1 MAAPKGNQYALGA
14 ESGRDKIFKT
24 PDDLLT
30 AFTSYK
36 NEVNGNPWIK
46 HEAIKSGEFSGQL
59 ISIPLQRPYTLKGF
73 SVFCGISY
81 QGLFNYGH
89 NESYNEFFEVY
100 NKIETECDVQKFEG
114 ASVGAFNASI
124 IARDL
129 GLTDKQDIT
138 TQGEKI
144 TSKIDLTK
152 FTDDELRLIAELQR
166 KSGVS

>member
-1 MAAPKGNQYALGA
+1 MAAPKGNQYALGCA
-14 ESGRDKIFKT
+14 TGRDKIFKT
-24 PDDLLT
+24 PDELLT
-30 AFTSYK
+30 SFLEYK
-36 NEVNGNPWIK
+36 KEVNGNPWIK
-46 HEAIKSGEFSGQL
+46 HEAIKSGEFTGQL

>member
-1 MAAPKGNQYALGA
+1 MAAPKGNQYALGV
-14 ESGRDKIFKT
+14 SGKPKRFKT
-24 PDDLLT
+24 PDELLD
-30 AFTSYK
+30 AFTAYK
-36 NEVNGNPWIK
+36 AEVNNNPWLK

-73 SVFCGISY
+73 SVFCGLSF
-81 QGLFNYGH
+81 QGLLNYG
-89 NESYNEFFEVY
+89 NSEGYEDFFDIY
-100 NKIETECDVQKFEG
+100 KKIEIECEVQKFEG
-114 ASVGAFNASI
+114 ATVGAFNASI

-144 TSKIDLTK
+144 TPKIDLTK